1 MILMLPHVVRYR
13 SGGNHPS
20 GMVIALLAQLTDC
33 AEMLKDVRKGVFFL
47 CLSLKQLR
55 VRFGTMTLRL
65 QTLLRLLS

>member
-1 MILMLPHVVRYR
+1 MA
-13 SGGNHPS
+13 
-20 GMVIALLAQLTDC
+20 IALSAQLTGG

-47 CLSLKQLR
+47 YSSLKQLR